1 MTNYANG
8 KIYKLYSPSQPELS
22 DYYGSTTQSLAL
34 RIGQHR
40 NHAKIGK
47 GVRSEAIIAAGD
59 AVIVL
64 VELCPVDTKEE
75 LHAREAFWI
84 RGNPCV
90 NKCMPGGLSITET
103 KASQAANYA
112 THRVE
117 RVAYQAVYNIAHK
130 VEIAAKGAA
139 YRAAHKVER
148 AAYRAANRDRINER
162 RRELDAAKK
171 AAAAAI

>member
-8 KIYKLYSPSQPELS
+8 KIYKLYSPSQPELG

-40 NHAKIGK
+40 CNAKIGK
-47 GVRSEAIIAAGD
+47 GLRSEAIIAAGD

-64 VELCPVDTKEE
+64 VELCPVGSKEE
-75 LHAREAFWI
+75 LHSREAFWI

-90 NKCMPGGLSITET
+90 NKQVPGGLTPAET
-103 KASQAANYA
+103 KAYNAAYNA
-112 THRVE
+112 AHRGE
-117 RVAYQAVYNIAHK
+117 HAAYNAAHK
-130 VEIAAKGAA
+130 IEKAAYNAT
-139 YRAAHKVER
+139 YRAAHKIEK
-148 AAYRAANRDRINER
+148 AAYNAVNRDRDNER
-162 RRELDAAKK
+162 QRARYAAKK

>member
-8 KIYKLYSPSQPELS
+8 KVYKIYSPSQPELG

-40 NHAKIGK
+40 SNAKRGQCITSA
-47 GVRSEAIIAAGD
+47 VIIAAGD

-64 VELCPVDTKEE
+64 VELCPVGTKEE

-90 NKCMPGGLSITET
+90 NKVVPGRTVAEKSAYNAE
-103 KASQAANYA
+103 YRA
-112 THRVE
+112 THKVTE
-117 RVAYQAVYNIAHK
+117 AAYQAD
-130 VEIAAKGAA
+130 
-139 YRAAHKVER
+139 YRAAHKPERAAYHAAYSAAHKVEE

-162 RRELDAAKK
+162 RRERYAAKK
-171 AAAAAI
+171 AAAAAV